1 MIQIDL
7 PTLVKRLNLFSRQA
21 LEMAASECM
30 SQQAAEITVSHVLIQ
45 MLAMPR
51 SDLRVITR
59 QGDIGMEELRQALT
73 VENYTTARS
82 ADSYP
87 AFSPMLVEWLK
98 EGWLLASA
106 EMQHSELRGGVLL
119 LALLHSPLRYIPPAA
134 AQLLTGINRDR
145 LQQDF
150 VQWTQE
156 SAESVVPDADCKG
169 AGALTD
175 VADSLLARYAKN
187 MTEDARNDRLDP
199 VLCRDHEID
208 LMIDILCRRRKNNP
222 VVVGEA
228 GVGKS
233 ALIEGLALRIMAGQ
247 VPDKLKNT
255 DIMTLDLGALQAG
268 ASVKGEFEK
277 RFKGLMAEVIFSP
290 VPVIL
295 FIDEAHTLIGAGN
308 QQGGLDISNLLKPA
322 LARGELK
329 TIAATTWSEYKK
341 YFEKDAALSRRF
353 QLVKV
358 SEPNAAEATIILRG
372 LSAVYEQSHGVLID
386 DDALQAAATLSERYL
401 SGRQLPD
408 KAIDVLDTACARVAI
423 NLSSP
428 PKQIS
433 ALTTLS
439 HQQEAEIRQLEREL
453 RIGLRT
459 DTSRMTE
466 VLEQYDETLS
476 ALDELEVAWQQQQT
490 LVQEIIALRQQL
502 LGVAEDD
509 VASLPDADAVEDTP
523 PEAEQDSTDAESA
536 DDAGSVQPE
545 ETAETVSPVQRLA
558 QLTAELDALHNDQLL
573 VSPHVDKKQIAAVIA
588 EWTGVP
594 LNRLSQNEMSVITDL
609 PVWLGGTIKGQDLA
623 IASLHKHLL
632 TARADLR
639 RPGRPLGAFLL
650 AGPSGVGKTE
660 TVLQLAELLY
670 GGRQYLTT
678 INMSEFQEK
687 HTVSRLIGSPP
698 GYVGYGEGGVLT
710 EAIRQKPYSVV
721 LLDEVEKAHPDVLN
735 LFYQAFDKGEMADGE
750 GRLIDCKNI
759 VFFLTSNLGYQVIV
773 EHADDPETMQEA
785 LYPVLADFFKPA
797 LLARMEVVPYLP
809 LSKET
814 LATIIAGK
822 LARLD
827 NVLRSRFGADVIIGP
842 EVTDEIMSRVTR
854 AENGARMLESVIDGD
869 MLPPLSLLL
878 LQKMAANTAI
888 ARIRLSAA
896 DGAFTADVEDAL
908 PDDAVTPQ
916 TEDETVL

>member
-1 MIQIDL
+1 MIQIDIS
-7 PTLVKRLNLFSRQA
+7 TLVKRLNPFSRQA
-21 LEMAASECM
+21 LEMAATACM
-30 SQQAAEITVSHVLIQ
+30 SQQATEITVSHVLTQ
-45 MLAMPR
+45 MLAIPR
-51 SDLRVITR
+51 CDLRVI
-59 QGDIGMEELRQALT
+59 MERAEMSVDELGQALT
-73 VENYTTARS
+73 VENYATMRHT
-82 ADSYP
+82 DSYP
-87 AFSPMLVEWLK
+87 VFSPLLVEWLRD
-98 EGWLLASA
+98 GWLLASA
-106 EMQHSELRGGVLL
+106 EMQSSELRGGILL
-119 LALLHSPLRYIPPAA
+119 LALLHSASRYVPPAA
-134 AQLLTGINRDR
+134 ARLLTGINRDR
-145 LQQDF
+145 LRQDF
-150 VQWTQE
+150 ADWTRE
-156 SAESVVPDADCKG
+156 SAESVMLNADKS
-169 AGALTD
+169 ASTA
-175 VADSLLARYAKN
+175 VRSEESLLARYAKN
-187 MTEDARNDRLDP
+187 MTEDARQGRLDP
-199 VLCRDHEID
+199 VLCRDSEID

-233 ALIEGLALRIMAGQ
+233 ALIEGLALRIVAGQ

-277 RFKGLMAEVIFSP
+277 RFKGLMAEVIQSP

-295 FIDEAHTLIGAGN
+295 FIDEAHTLIGAGS

-358 SEPNAAEATIILRG
+358 REPGAAEATIILRG
-372 LSAVYEQSHGVLID
+372 LAAVYEQAHGVLID

-433 ALTTLS
+433 ALTTLC
-439 HQQEAEIRQLEREL
+439 QQCEAEIRQLEREI
-453 RIGLRT
+453 RIGLRP
-459 DTSRMTE
+459 DGGRCDE
-466 VLEQYDETLS
+466 VHAQYETAQAELQ
-476 ALDELEVAWQQQQT
+476 ALDAAWHQQQT
-490 LVQEIIALRQQL
+490 LVQEIIALRQTL
-502 LGVAEDD
+502 L
-509 VASLPDADAVEDTP
+509 T
-523 PEAEQDSTDAESA
+523 EAEAQA
-536 DDAGSVQPE
+536 DTVPE
-545 ETAETVSPVQRLA
+545 ETTAVAERLA
-558 QLTAELDALHNDQLL
+558 SLSAELDTLHHTQLL

-609 PVWLGGTIKGQDLA
+609 PQWLGETIKGQDLA
-623 IASLHKHLL
+623 IQHLHKHLL

-759 VFFLTSNLGYQVIV
+759 VFFLTSNLGYQMIV
-773 EHADDPETMQEA
+773 EHADNPVVMQEA

-809 LSKET
+809 LSRET
-814 LATIIAGK
+814 LTTIIAGK
-822 LARLD
+822 LNRLD
-827 NVLRSRFGADVIIGP
+827 NVLRARFGAEVVITSD
-842 EVTDEIMSRVTR
+842 VTDEIMQRVTR
-854 AENGARMLESVIDGD
+854 AENGARMLESVIDGE

-878 LQKMAANTAI
+878 LQKMAANTAV
-888 ARIRLSAA
+888 ARITLDVQ
-896 DGAFTADVEDAL
+896 DGAFTADVEDA
-908 PDDAVTPQ
+908 VSGV
-916 TEDETVL
+916 EEVV

>member
-7 PTLVKRLNLFSRQA
+7 STLVKRLNPFAKQA

-45 MLAMPR
+45 MLAIPR
-51 SDLRVITR
+51 SDLRVITER
-59 QGDIGMEELRQALT
+59 AGIEVEALRQTLT
-73 VENYTTARS
+73 VENYASTRS

-87 AFSPMLVEWLK
+87 SFSPMLVEWLK
-98 EGWLLASA
+98 ESWLLASA
-106 EMQHSELRGGVLL
+106 EMQQNELRGGVLL
-119 LALLHSPLRYIPPAA
+119 LALLHSPLRYVLPAT
-134 AQLLTGINRDR
+134 AQLLTTINRDQ

-150 VQWTQE
+150 AGWTKE
-156 SAESVVPDADCKG
+156 SAESVVLTEGPSGQHAAI
-169 AGALTD
+169 AGEET
-175 VADSLLARYAKN
+175 LLGRYAKN
-187 MTEDARNDRLDP
+187 MTEDARNGRLDP
-199 VLCRDHEID
+199 VLCRDNEID

-233 ALIEGLALRIMAGQ
+233 ALIEGLALRIIAGQ
-247 VPDKLKNT
+247 VPDKLRDT
-255 DIMTLDLGALQAG
+255 EIMTLDLGALQAG

-277 RFKGLMAEVIFSP
+277 RFKGLMAEVIQSP
-290 VPVIL
+290 KPVIL

-372 LSAVYEQSHGVLID
+372 LSAVYEQSHSVLID
-386 DDALQAAATLSERYL
+386 DDALQAASTLSERYL

-433 ALTTLS
+433 ALTT
-439 HQQEAEIRQLEREL
+439 QCRQCEAEIRQLEREI
-453 RIGLRT
+453 RIGLRS
-459 DTSRMTE
+459 DTTRLDDVHAQYEAAQTE
-466 VLEQYDETLS
+466 LQ
-476 ALDELEVAWQQQQT
+476 ALDAAWRQQQA
-490 LVQEIIALRQQL
+490 LVQEIIALRKGL
-502 LGVAEDD
+502 LEEAGAADNGEI
-509 VASLPDADAVEDTP
+509 ADAT
-523 PEAEQDSTDAESA
+523 DSDGLTANES
-536 DDAGSVQPE
+536 VTEQPE
-545 ETAETVSPVQRLA
+545 TEITLAERLA
-558 QLTAELDALHNDQLL
+558 QLTTELDALHNTQLL

-609 PVWLGGTIKGQDLA
+609 PQWIGDTIKGQDLA
-623 IASLHKHLL
+623 IKHLHKHLL

-750 GRLIDCKNI
+750 GRVIDCKNI

-773 EHADDPETMQEA
+773 EYADNPDEMHDA

-797 LLARMEVVPYLP
+797 LLARIEVVPYLP
-809 LSKET
+809 LSRDT

-827 NVLRSRFGADVIIGP
+827 NVLRTRFNAEVVIAP
-842 EVTDEIMSRVTR
+842 VVTDEIMQRVTR
-854 AENGARMLESVIDGD
+854 AENGARMLESVIDGE

-878 LQKMAANTAI
+878 LQKMAANAVIT
-888 ARIRLSAA
+888 RISLGVT
-896 DGAFTADVEDAL
+896 DGAFTADIEEEMSASNNVPEDTAL
-908 PDDAVTPQ
+908 
-916 TEDETVL
+916 

>member
-7 PTLVKRLNLFSRQA
+7 TTLVKRLNPFSKQA

-30 SQQAAEITVSHVLIQ
+30 SQQAAEINVAHVLIQ
-45 MLAMPR
+45 MLTIPR
-51 SDLRVITR
+51 SDLRVIAEHADIS
-59 QGDIGMEELRQALT
+59 GDELRQTLT
-73 VENYTTARS
+73 VENYTTSRS

-98 EGWLLASA
+98 ESWLLASA
-106 EMQHSELRGGVLL
+106 EMQQTELRGGVLL
-119 LALLHSPLRYIPPAA
+119 LALLHTPLRYVPPAA
-134 AQLLTGINRDR
+134 ARLLTNINRDQ

-150 VQWTQE
+150 AGWTKA
-156 SAESVVPDADCKG
+156 SAESVV
-169 AGALTD
+169 LTD
-175 VADSLLARYAKN
+175 GQSGQHATVAGEETLLARYAKN
-187 MTEDARNDRLDP
+187 MTEDARNGKLDP
-199 VLCRDHEID
+199 VLCRDNEID

-233 ALIEGLALRIMAGQ
+233 ALIEGLALRIVAGQ
-247 VPDKLKNT
+247 VPDKLRDTN
-255 DIMTLDLGALQAG
+255 IMTLDLGALQAG

-277 RFKGLMAEVIFSP
+277 RFKGLMAEVIQSP
-290 VPVIL
+290 KQVIL

-358 SEPNAAEATIILRG
+358 SEPNAAEATIILLG

-386 DDALQAAATLSERYL
+386 DEALQAAATLSERYL

-439 HQQEAEIRQLEREL
+439 HQCEAEIRQLEREI

-459 DTSRMTE
+459 DTSRLTD
-466 VLEQYDETLS
+466 VIVQYDETLT
-476 ALDELEVAWQQQQT
+476 ALDELNAAWQQQQA
-490 LVQEIIALRQQL
+490 LVQEIIALRKGL
-502 LGVAEDD
+502 LEEPKIPPAEENT
-509 VASLPDADAVEDTP
+509 S
-523 PEAEQDSTDAESA
+523 DAENSG
-536 DDAGSVQPE
+536 DITPQD
-545 ETAETVSPVQRLA
+545 ETETSGQEGETEPQLSPAERLS
-558 QLTAELDALHNDQLL
+558 QLTAELDALHDTQLL

-609 PVWLGGTIKGQDLA
+609 PQWLGDTIKGQNLA
-623 IASLHKHLL
+623 IKHLHKHLL

-639 RPGRPLGAFLL
+639 HPGRPLGAFLL

-773 EHADDPETMQEA
+773 EYADNPEAMKEA
-785 LYPVLADFFKPA
+785 LYPVLSDFFKPA

-809 LSKET
+809 LSRDT
-814 LATIIAGK
+814 LATIISGK

-827 NVLRSRFGADVIIGP
+827 NVLRSRFNAEVVIAP
-842 EVTDEIMSRVTR
+842 AVTDEIMQRVTR
-854 AENGARMLESVIDGD
+854 AENGARMLESVIDGE

-878 LQKMAANTAI
+878 LQKMAANAVIT
-888 ARIRLSAA
+888 RISLGVTN
-896 DGAFTADVEDAL
+896 GAFTADIEEEMAVSDDTPEPETVEDAAL
-908 PDDAVTPQ
+908 
-916 TEDETVL
+916 

>member
-7 PTLVKRLNLFSRQA
+7 ATLVKRLNPFAKQA

-45 MLAMPR
+45 MLAIPR
-51 SDLRVITR
+51 SDLRVITDR
-59 QGDIGMEELRQALT
+59 ADIGADELRQALT
-73 VENYTTARS
+73 VENYATSRA

-87 AFSPMLVEWLK
+87 SFSPMLVEWLK
-98 EGWLLASA
+98 EAWLLASA
-106 EMQHSELRGGVLL
+106 EMQQTELRGGVLL
-119 LALLHSPLRYIPPAA
+119 LALLHSPLRYVLPSAA
-134 AQLLTGINRDR
+134 RLLTAINRDQ

-150 VQWTQE
+150 AGWTKE
-156 SAESVVPDADCKG
+156 SAESVVLNADG
-169 AGALTD
+169 QIASTTADNG
-175 VADSLLARYAKN
+175 DSLLARYAKN
-187 MTEDARNDRLDP
+187 MTEDARQGRLDP
-199 VLCRDHEID
+199 VLCRDNEID

-233 ALIEGLALRIMAGQ
+233 ALIEGLALRIVDGR
-247 VPDKLKNT
+247 VPDKLRDT
-255 DIMTLDLGALQAG
+255 EIMTLDLGALQAG

-277 RFKGLMAEVIFSP
+277 RFKGLMTEVIQSP
-290 VPVIL
+290 KPVIL

-358 SEPNAAEATIILRG
+358 SEPTAAEATIILRG

-386 DDALQAAATLSERYL
+386 DEALQAAATLSERYL

-433 ALTTLS
+433 ALTTLR
-439 HQQEAEIRQLEREL
+439 HQCEAEIRQLEREL

-459 DTSRMTE
+459 DTSRLTE
-466 VLEQYDETLS
+466 VIVQYDETLT
-476 ALDELEVAWQQQQT
+476 ELEALEAAWRQQQA
-490 LVQEIIALRQQL
+490 LVQEIIALRKGL
-502 LGVAEDD
+502 LEETAAPDAETVAEDGRIAKTID
-509 VASLPDADAVEDTP
+509 SNTMAVDDPVA
-523 PEAEQDSTDAESA
+523 
-536 DDAGSVQPE
+536 GQPE
-545 ETAETVSPVQRLA
+545 PEILPAERLA
-558 QLTAELDALHNDQLL
+558 QLTAELDALHNTQLL

-609 PVWLGGTIKGQDLA
+609 PQWLGDTIKGQDLA
-623 IASLHKHLL
+623 IKHLHKHLL

-773 EHADDPETMQEA
+773 DHAHNPETMQEA

-814 LATIIAGK
+814 LAVIIAGK

-827 NVLRSRFGADVIIGP
+827 NVLRTRFGAEVVIEP
-842 EVTDEIMSRVTR
+842 EVTDEIMQRVTR
-854 AENGARMLESVIDGD
+854 AENGARMLESVIDGE

-878 LQKMAANTAI
+878 LQKMAANAAI
-888 ARIRLSAA
+888 ARIVLGVA
-896 DGAFTADVEDAL
+896 DGAFIADVEDA
-908 PDDAVTPQ
+908 PEDSTDADAQPEPE
-916 TEDETVL
+916 TEDAAVL

>member
-1 MIQIDL
+1 MIQIDIS
-7 PTLVKRLNLFSRQA
+7 TLVKRLNPFSRQA
-21 LEMAASECM
+21 LEMAATACM
-30 SQQAAEITVSHVLIQ
+30 SQQATEITVSHVLTQ
-45 MLAMPR
+45 MLAIPR
-51 SDLRVITR
+51 CDLRVI
-59 QGDIGMEELRQALT
+59 MERAEMSVDELGQALM
-73 VENYTTARS
+73 VENYATMRHT
-82 ADSYP
+82 DSYP
-87 AFSPMLVEWLK
+87 VFSPLLVEWLRD
-98 EGWLLASA
+98 GWLLASA
-106 EMQHSELRGGVLL
+106 EMQSSELRGGILL
-119 LALLHSPLRYIPPAA
+119 LALLHATSRYVPPAA
-134 AQLLTGINRDR
+134 ARLLTGINRDR
-145 LQQDF
+145 LRQDF
-150 VQWTQE
+150 ADWTRE
-156 SAESVVPDADCKG
+156 SAESVMLNADKS
-169 AGALTD
+169 ASTA
-175 VADSLLARYAKN
+175 VRSEESLLARYAKN
-187 MTEDARNDRLDP
+187 MTEDARQGRLDP
-199 VLCRDHEID
+199 VLCRDSEID

-233 ALIEGLALRIMAGQ
+233 ALIEGLALRIVAGQ

-277 RFKGLMAEVIFSP
+277 RFKGLMAEVVQSP

-358 SEPNAAEATIILRG
+358 REPSAAEATIILRG
-372 LSAVYEQSHGVLID
+372 LAAVYEQAHGVLID

-433 ALTTLS
+433 ALTTLC
-439 HQQEAEIRQLEREL
+439 QQCEAEIRQLEREI
-453 RIGLRT
+453 RIGLRP
-459 DTSRMTE
+459 DGGRCDE
-466 VLEQYDETLS
+466 VHAQYETAQAELQ
-476 ALDELEVAWQQQQT
+476 ALNAAWHQQRT
-490 LVQEIIALRQQL
+490 LVQEIIALRQTL
-502 LGVAEDD
+502 L
-509 VASLPDADAVEDTP
+509 T
-523 PEAEQDSTDAESA
+523 EAEAQA
-536 DDAGSVQPE
+536 DTVPE
-545 ETAETVSPVQRLA
+545 ETTAVAERLA
-558 QLTAELDALHNDQLL
+558 SLSAELDTLHHTQLL

-609 PVWLGGTIKGQDLA
+609 PQWLGETIKGQDLA
-623 IASLHKHLL
+623 IQHLHKHLL

-710 EAIRQKPYSVV
+710 EAIRLKPYSVV

-773 EHADDPETMQEA
+773 EHTDNPEVMQEA

-797 LLARMEVVPYLP
+797 LLARMEVVPYRP
-809 LSKET
+809 LSRET
-814 LATIIAGK
+814 LTTIIAGK

-827 NVLRSRFGADVIIGP
+827 NVLRNRFGAEVVITPG
-842 EVTDEIMSRVTR
+842 VTDEIMQRVTR
-854 AENGARMLESVIDGD
+854 AENGARMLESVIDGE

-878 LQKMAANTAI
+878 LQKMAANTAV
-888 ARIRLSAA
+888 ARITLDVL
-896 DGAFTADVEDAL
+896 DGAFTADVEDA
-908 PDDAVTPQ
+908 VSGV
-916 TEDETVL
+916 EEVV

>member
-7 PTLVKRLNLFSRQA
+7 TTLVKRLNPFSKQA

-30 SQQAAEITVSHVLIQ
+30 SQQAAEINVAHVLIQ
-45 MLAMPR
+45 MLTIPR
-51 SDLRVITR
+51 SDLRVIAEHADIS
-59 QGDIGMEELRQALT
+59 GDELRQTLT
-73 VENYTTARS
+73 VENYTTSRS

-98 EGWLLASA
+98 ESWLLASA
-106 EMQHSELRGGVLL
+106 EMQQTELRGGVLL
-119 LALLHSPLRYIPPAA
+119 LALLHTPLRYVPPAA
-134 AQLLTGINRDR
+134 ARLLTNINRDQ

-150 VQWTQE
+150 AGWTKA
-156 SAESVVPDADCKG
+156 SAESVV
-169 AGALTD
+169 LTD
-175 VADSLLARYAKN
+175 GQSGQHATVAGEETLLARYAKN
-187 MTEDARNDRLDP
+187 MTEDARNGKLDP
-199 VLCRDHEID
+199 VLCRDNEID

-233 ALIEGLALRIMAGQ
+233 ALIEGLALRIVAGQ
-247 VPDKLKNT
+247 VPDKLRDTN
-255 DIMTLDLGALQAG
+255 IMTLDLGALQAG

-277 RFKGLMAEVIFSP
+277 RFKGLMAEVIQSP
-290 VPVIL
+290 KQVIL

-386 DDALQAAATLSERYL
+386 DEALQAAATLSERYL

-439 HQQEAEIRQLEREL
+439 HQCEAEMRQLEREI

-459 DTSRMTE
+459 DTSRLTD
-466 VLEQYDETLS
+466 VIVQYDETLT
-476 ALDELEVAWQQQQT
+476 ALDELNAAWQQQQA
-490 LVQEIIALRQQL
+490 LVQEIIALRKGL
-502 LGVAEDD
+502 LEEPKIPPAEENT
-509 VASLPDADAVEDTP
+509 S
-523 PEAEQDSTDAESA
+523 DAENSG
-536 DDAGSVQPE
+536 DITPQD
-545 ETAETVSPVQRLA
+545 ETETSGQEGETEPQLSPAERLS
-558 QLTAELDALHNDQLL
+558 QLTAELDALHDTQLL

-609 PVWLGGTIKGQDLA
+609 PQWLGDTIKGQNLA
-623 IASLHKHLL
+623 IKHLHKHLL

-773 EHADDPETMQEA
+773 EYADNPEAMKEA
-785 LYPVLADFFKPA
+785 LYPVLSDFFKPA

-809 LSKET
+809 LSRDT

-827 NVLRSRFGADVIIGP
+827 NVLRSRFNAEVVIAP
-842 EVTDEIMSRVTR
+842 AVTDEIMQRVTR
-854 AENGARMLESVIDGD
+854 AENGARMLESVIDGE

-878 LQKMAANTAI
+878 LQKMAANAVIT
-888 ARIRLSAA
+888 RISLGVTN
-896 DGAFTADVEDAL
+896 GAFTADIEEEMAVSDDTPEPETVEDAAL
-908 PDDAVTPQ
+908 
-916 TEDETVL
+916 

>member
-1 MIQIDL
+1 M
-7 PTLVKRLNLFSRQA
+7 
-21 LEMAASECM
+21 
-30 SQQAAEITVSHVLIQ
+30 
-45 MLAMPR
+45 
-51 SDLRVITR
+51 
-59 QGDIGMEELRQALT
+59 
-73 VENYTTARS
+73 
-82 ADSYP
+82 
-87 AFSPMLVEWLK
+87 
-98 EGWLLASA
+98 
-106 EMQHSELRGGVLL
+106 
-119 LALLHSPLRYIPPAA
+119 
-134 AQLLTGINRDR
+134 
-145 LQQDF
+145 
-150 VQWTQE
+150 
-156 SAESVVPDADCKG
+156 
-169 AGALTD
+169 
-175 VADSLLARYAKN
+175 
-187 MTEDARNDRLDP
+187 
-199 VLCRDHEID
+199 LCRDNEID

-233 ALIEGLALRIMAGQ
+233 ALIEGLALRIIAGQ
-247 VPDKLKNT
+247 VPDKLRDT

-277 RFKGLMAEVIFSP
+277 RFKGLMAEVIQSP
-290 VPVIL
+290 KPVIL

-386 DDALQAAATLSERYL
+386 DEALQAAATLSERYL

-433 ALTTLS
+433 ALTTLR
-439 HQQEAEIRQLEREL
+439 HQCEAEIRQLEREI
-453 RIGLRT
+453 RIGLRS
-459 DTSRMTE
+459 DTSRLTE
-466 VLEQYDETLS
+466 VIVQYDETLTELD
-476 ALDELEVAWQQQQT
+476 ALEAAWRQQQT
-490 LVQEIIALRQQL
+490 LVQEIIALRKGL
-502 LGVAEDD
+502 LDETDATGNDETATPETEAVGSDD
-509 VASLPDADAVEDTP
+509 ESVTAP
-523 PEAEQDSTDAESA
+523 PEAE
-536 DDAGSVQPE
+536 PE
-545 ETAETVSPVQRLA
+545 ISPAARLA
-558 QLTAELDALHNDQLL
+558 QLTAELDALHHTQLL
-573 VSPHVDKKQIAAVIA
+573 VSPHVDKKQIASVIA

-609 PVWLGGTIKGQDLA
+609 PQWLGDTIKGQALA
-623 IASLHKHLL
+623 IKHLHKHLL

-750 GRLIDCKNI
+750 GRLIDCKNV

-773 EHADDPETMQEA
+773 EHADNPEAMQEA

-814 LATIIAGK
+814 LAVIIAGK

-827 NVLRSRFGADVIIGP
+827 NVLRARFGAEVVIEP
-842 EVTDEIMSRVTR
+842 DVTDEIMQRVTR
-854 AENGARMLESVIDGD
+854 AENGARMLESVIDGE

-878 LQKMAANTAI
+878 LQKMAANIAI
-888 ARIRLSAA
+888 ARITLGVAN
-896 DGAFTADVEDAL
+896 GAFTADVEDV
-908 PDDAVTPQ
+908 PDEDTQPVAE
-916 TEDETVL
+916 TEDEAVL